1 MNPWTTEDGVLTI
14 QLPDDPTPDDVRKAV
29 VTRRPIVTVTIS
41 VKSIMIVTDRFDSW
55 TFWLDK
61 VP

>member
-1 MNPWTTEDGVLTI
+1 MNPWTTEDGALTI
-14 QLPDDPTPDDVRKAV
+14 ELPDDPGPDDVRAAV
-29 VTRRPIVTVTIS
+29 RTTRPIVTVTITD
-41 VKSIMIVTDRFDSW
+41 KSIAIVTDRFDSW